1 MSMRET
7 STKAK
12 KGRPAGADT
21 DSVRNL
27 LLESARQ
34 QFSVREFKA
43 VSIKTIA
50 EASGVNGAMVHYY
63 FGDKRGLY
71 LAMVEQVFAPMLENL
86 SELENSHYH
95 SIESFIK
102 TYTRLL
108 AENPW
113 WPNFV
118 VREVLFG
125 DEEFRD
131 LIINRIR
138 DHLAPG
144 LLKLIYEER
153 QDGHFREDLDPRY
166 ALLSLM
172 SMTVFPF
179 LARPL
184 VESALDVRMDEPAV
198 QALAEHTC
206 KLFLSGVMA
215 DKSATSFINDIEE

>member
-1 MSMRET
+1 M
-7 STKAK
+7 
-12 KGRPAGADT
+12 GAD
-21 DSVRNL
+21 SENVRDL
-27 LLESARQ
+27 LLDAARK
-34 QFSVREFKA
+34 QFSVREFRA

-50 EASGVNGAMVHYY
+50 EAAGVNGAMVHYY

-86 SELENSHYH
+86 SLLESSHYQ
-95 SIESFIK
+95 SIEAFIK
-102 TYTRLL
+102 TYIRLL

-118 VREVLFG
+118 IREVLFG

-131 LIINRIR
+131 LIISRIR

-144 LLKLIYEER
+144 LLKLIHEER
-153 QDGHFREDLDPRY
+153 EDGHFRSDLEPGL

-184 VESALDVRMDEPAV
+184 VESALNIRINGPAV
-198 QALAEHTC
+198 EALAEHTC
-206 KLFLSGVMA
+206 RLFLSGVIA
-215 DKSATSFINDIEE
+215 DRPDTSIMNIKE

>member
-1 MSMRET
+1 MKRPFNKS
-7 STKAK
+7 K
-12 KGRPAGADT
+12 KGRPVGADT
-21 DSVRNL
+21 ENVRDL
-27 LLESARQ
+27 LLDAARR

-43 VSIKTIA
+43 VSIKMIA
-50 EASGVNGAMVHYY
+50 EAAGVNGAMVHYY

-86 SELENSHYH
+86 SVLESRHYQ
-95 SIESFIK
+95 SIEVFIK
-102 TYTRLL
+102 TYVRML

-118 VREVLFG
+118 IREVLFG
-125 DEEFRD
+125 EEEFRD

-144 LLKLIYEER
+144 LLELIRAER
-153 QDGHFREDLDPRY
+153 EDGHFRADLDPRL

-184 VESALDVRMDEPAV
+184 VESSLDLRMNGPAV
-198 QALAEHTC
+198 EALAEHTC
-206 KLFLSGVMA
+206 KLFLSGVIA
-215 DKSATSFINDIEE
+215 DGSGTSTMTIKE

>member
-1 MSMRET
+1 MKGAS
-7 STKAK
+7 SKSK
-12 KGRPAGADT
+12 KGRPAGT
-21 DSVRNL
+21 HNESVRGL
-27 LLESARQ
+27 LLAAARKE
-34 QFSVREFKA
+34 FSVREFKA

-50 EASGVNGAMVHYY
+50 EAAGVNGAMVHYY
-63 FGDKRGLY
+63 FGDKKGLY
-71 LAMVEQVFAPMLENL
+71 LAMIEQIFAPMLENF
-86 SELENSHYH
+86 SEVENRHFQ
-95 SIESFIK
+95 SIEAFIK

-131 LIINRIR
+131 LIVNRIR
-138 DHLAPG
+138 DHLSPG
-144 LLKLIYEER
+144 LLKLIQEER
-153 QDGHFREDLDPRY
+153 EDGHFRAEMDPRF

-184 VESALDVRMDEPAV
+184 VESVLDMNMDERAV
-198 QALAEHTC
+198 EALADHNC

-215 DKSATSFINDIEE
+215 DGLDISIMTIKE